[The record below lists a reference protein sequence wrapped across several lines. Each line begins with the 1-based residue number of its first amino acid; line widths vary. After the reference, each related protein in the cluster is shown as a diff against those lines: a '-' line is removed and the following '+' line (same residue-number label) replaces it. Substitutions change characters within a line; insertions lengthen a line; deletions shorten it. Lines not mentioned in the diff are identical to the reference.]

1 MGVSFILIDSPGA
14 RSLSATQVIESIRV
28 ASVAR
33 KLPSLWS
40 QKEDVMET
48 ADADVGKM
56 EAELRQWGTRLDNLL
71 AMADLVGTAA
81 RIDRRERLDDLK
93 NKYDAAEAK
102 LAALKAAGS
111 GKREIIKGGVE
122 NAWSELA
129 MAFTR
134 LAT

>member
-1 MGVSFILIDSPGA
+1 MQTLD
-14 RSLSATQVIESIRV
+14 
-28 ASVAR
+28 
-33 KLPSLWS
+33 WH
-40 QKEDVMET
+40 
-48 ADADVGKM
+48 VGRM

-71 AMADLVGTAA
+71 AMAEVVGTAA
-81 RIDRRERLDDLK
+81 RLDRRERLDDLK
-93 NKYDAAEAK
+93 KKYDAAEEK

-111 GKREIIKGGVE
+111 GKREIIRGGVE

>member
-1 MGVSFILIDSPGA
+1 
-14 RSLSATQVIESIRV
+14 
-28 ASVAR
+28 
-33 KLPSLWS
+33 
-40 QKEDVMET
+40 MET
-48 ADADVGKM
+48 ADADLGKM

-81 RIDRRERLDDLK
+81 GIDRRERLDDLK
-93 NKYDAAEAK
+93 KKYDAAEAK

-122 NAWSELA
+122 NAWNELST
-129 MAFTR
+129 AFTR